1 MSNPSITIYSADWCA
16 YCHAAK
22 DYLTKKGITFT
33 EKDVQA
39 DQKYLQESIDKSGQ
53 MGIPVL
59 DIDGEIVVGFDK
71 PRIDALLAKSP

>member
-71 PRIDALLAKSP
+71 PRIDALLAKSL